1 MTTMTSSSMTS
12 SSQQVVPRTYAP
24 WSSWELSFR
33 AFHLHGLLSRL
44 MWFPLWLISWCHVA
58 LLLIGRYFPE
68 SSSLTLSAAMKSL
81 LHVILISRMGK
92 RAEGYV
98 PKLST
103 PISFSGLYTNLGRS
117 FLEYLGL
124 AIHSLSPH
132 LISPHHQ
139 TCRQSLFSHL
149 DRLNRQYHF
158 FVKWL
163 RTPDP
168 VKLL

>member
-12 SSQQVVPRTYAP
+12 SNQQVVPRTYPP
-24 WSSWELSFR
+24 WSSWEPFFR
-33 AFHLHGLLSRL
+33 AFHLHGLLSRW
-44 MWFPLWLISWCHVA
+44 MRFPLWLIPWCHVA

-81 LHVILISRMGK
+81 LHVILISRMGT

-103 PISFSGLYTNLGRS
+103 PMSFSGLYANLGRS
-117 FLEYLGL
+117 SLEYLRL

-132 LISPHHQ
+132 LISSHHQ
-139 TCRQSLFSHL
+139 TYRQSLFSHL

-158 FVKWL
+158 SVKWL

>member
-12 SSQQVVPRTYAP
+12 SNQQVVPRTYPP
-24 WSSWELSFR
+24 WSSWEPFFR
-33 AFHLHGLLSRL
+33 AFHLHGLLSRW
-44 MWFPLWLISWCHVA
+44 MRFPLWLIPWCRVA

-81 LHVILISRMGK
+81 LHVILISRMGT

-103 PISFSGLYTNLGRS
+103 PMSFSGLYTNLGRS
-117 FLEYLGL
+117 SLEYLRL

-132 LISPHHQ
+132 LISPHLITRPIDRACFH
-139 TCRQSLFSHL
+139 TWTGWTDSIISL
-149 DRLNRQYHF
+149 
-158 FVKWL
+158 
-163 RTPDP
+163 
-168 VKLL
+168 

>member
-1 MTTMTSSSMTS
+1 MVSTLVDPM
-12 SSQQVVPRTYAP
+12 VPCCPTLDWKEFSRVF
-24 WSSWELSFR
+24 WSNSF
-33 AFHLHGLLSRL
+33 
-44 MWFPLWLISWCHVA
+44 
-58 LLLIGRYFPE
+58 
-68 SSSLTLSAAMKSL
+68 SAAMKSL
-81 LHVILISRMGK
+81 LHVILISRMGT

-124 AIHSLSPH
+124 AIHSFSPH